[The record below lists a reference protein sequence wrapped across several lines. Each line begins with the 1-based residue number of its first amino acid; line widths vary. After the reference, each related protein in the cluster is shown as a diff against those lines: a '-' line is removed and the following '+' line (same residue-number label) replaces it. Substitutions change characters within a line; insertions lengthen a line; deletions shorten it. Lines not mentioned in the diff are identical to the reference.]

1 VSRVE
6 WNQEGRD
13 WPNRDHSRFVEAGGL
28 RWHVQ
33 VAGSGPILLLLHGTG
48 AATHSWRDLLPLL
61 AKDFTVVAPDLPGHA
76 FTQGRAGK
84 GTLPAM
90 ASGVAALLEALALM
104 PELIIGHS
112 AGAAVAVRMVVD
124 GFVSPRKIISVNGA
138 LLPFPG
144 IAAKLFP
151 AMAQML
157 FINPIVPRLFTL
169 QASIPGEVGRF
180 LARSTGSRID
190 RAGEEFYTR
199 LFRTSDHC
207 AAALGM
213 MANWDLT
220 GLKAGLPALRVPIA
234 LVYGEKDA
242 AVPSSVARDVARLV
256 PDSELIAMPGLGHL
270 APEEDPQGFAEIA
283 RSLSRGHETAEK
295 GKFA

>member
-1 VSRVE
+1 MSRVE
-6 WNQEGRD
+6 WSREGAD
-13 WPNRDHSRFVEAGGL
+13 WPNREASHFVEAGGL

-33 VAGSGPILLLLHGTG
+33 VAGQGPVLLLLHGTG

-61 AKDFTVVAPDLPGHA
+61 AKEFTVVAPDLPGHA
-76 FTQGRAGK
+76 FTQGRSGK
-84 GTLPAM
+84 RTLPAM
-90 ASGVAALLEALALM
+90 ANGVAALMEALTLR
-104 PELIIGHS
+104 PDLIVGHS
-112 AGAAVAVRMVVD
+112 AGAAVAVRMVLD
-124 GFVSPRKIISVNGA
+124 DLAKPRVIIAANGA

-157 FINPIVPRLFTL
+157 FVNPIVPRLFTL

-180 LARSTGSRID
+180 LARSTGSTLD
-190 RAGEEFYTR
+190 AAGRDFYER

-220 GLKAGLPALRVPIA
+220 SLKAGLPTLSVPLA
-234 LVYGEKDA
+234 LVHGDEDA
-242 AVPSSVARDVARLV
+242 AVPPSVARDVAKLV
-256 PDSELIAMPGLGHL
+256 PKADLISMPGLGHL
-270 APEEDPQGFAEIA
+270 APEEDPQAFAAIITKVWSA
-283 RSLSRGHETAEK
+283 S
-295 GKFA
+295 